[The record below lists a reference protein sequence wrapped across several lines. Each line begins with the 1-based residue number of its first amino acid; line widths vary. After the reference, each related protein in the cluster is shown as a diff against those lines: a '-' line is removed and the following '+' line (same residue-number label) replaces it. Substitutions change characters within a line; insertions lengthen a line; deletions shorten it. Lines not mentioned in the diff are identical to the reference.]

1 MASAMNGSNRSTTGT
16 STNESITPTK
26 TKTTTLDKIDEVPL
40 GGFFCGIAIV
50 AQAKLPALKAV
61 TKSAIRTKGIY
72 CPLAFASEGAV
83 AGKNVL
89 PTSLYDG
96 AWGLC
101 GLAIV
106 SDITLKTCE
115 APTQPVDKQRE
126 TMLYYTAF
134 HIR

>member
-26 TKTTTLDKIDEVPL
+26 TTTTTATLDKINEVPL
-40 GGFFCGIAIV
+40 GGFFCGIAIA

-89 PTSLYDG
+89 PTSYIMVHGD
-96 AWGLC
+96 
-101 GLAIV
+101 
-106 SDITLKTCE
+106 
-115 APTQPVDKQRE
+115 
-126 TMLYYTAF
+126 
-134 HIR
+134 